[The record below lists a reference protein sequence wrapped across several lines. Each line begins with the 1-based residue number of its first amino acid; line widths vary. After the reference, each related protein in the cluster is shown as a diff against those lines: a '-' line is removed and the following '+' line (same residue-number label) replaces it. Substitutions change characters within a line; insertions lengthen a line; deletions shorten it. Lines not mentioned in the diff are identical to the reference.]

1 MLKRFIRDE
10 DGNILLLSAF
20 LFLVFTAFA
29 GLVVDGGQLYMT
41 KTHLQKTANAAAL
54 SAGQELTAKD
64 PKVVEDLAREIVV
77 RHGELSS
84 LQNVDIILERK
95 VTVKLNKPVKLFFS
109 SLFGIDSVDVPA
121 NATAKIGAIGRGYGA
136 APIGINESMELVYG
150 QEYTLKVDETATST
164 GFFGIL
170 AIEGPGAKT
179 YEQNLMH
186 GFDGELKV
194 GDIVNT
200 QTGNI
205 AGPTK
210 TGIDYLVKTCSDMND
225 RDCPRIL
232 LVPVYKPYS
241 YTSNQLKQIEI
252 TGFAHFYISGPMN
265 STDKTVK
272 GVFLKRV
279 SPGFELDQAV
289 DKGAYALKLVE

>member
-10 DGNILLLSAF
+10 DGNILLLSVF
-20 LFLVFTAFA
+20 LFLAFTAFA
-29 GLVVDGGQLYMT
+29 GLVVDGGQLYMN
-41 KTHLQKTANAAAL
+41 KTHLQKVANAAAL
-54 SAGQELTAKD
+54 SAGQELTTKD
-64 PKVVEDLAREIVV
+64 PKVVEDLAKEIVDK
-77 RHGELSS
+77 HGELSS

-109 SLFGIDSVDVPA
+109 SLFGVDSIDVPA
-121 NATAKIGAIGRGYGA
+121 KATAKIGVIGRGYGA

-150 QEYTLKVDETATST
+150 QEYTLKVDETGSST

-210 TGIDYLVKTCSDMND
+210 TGIDYLVNTCSDMND

-232 LVPVYKPYS
+232 LVPVYKPYN
-241 YTSNQLKQIEI
+241 YTTNQLKQVEI

-265 STDKTVK
+265 SQDKTVK
-272 GVFLKRV
+272 GVFMKRV
-279 SPGFELDQAV
+279 SHGFEMDQAV